1 MPFQLGNKLGCKFQ
15 PGNTASS
22 RENRESKRELE
33 EHLGKFS
40 RFKKRSR
47 RRRNRRAT
55 RNTIYKTASRQPLSP
70 NEP

>member
-1 MPFQLGNKLGCKFQ
+1 MPFQAGNKLGYKFQ

-40 RFKKRSR
+40 WFKKWSR
-47 RRRNRRAT
+47 RRHKR
-55 RNTIYKTASRQPLSP
+55 KT
-70 NEP
+70 N